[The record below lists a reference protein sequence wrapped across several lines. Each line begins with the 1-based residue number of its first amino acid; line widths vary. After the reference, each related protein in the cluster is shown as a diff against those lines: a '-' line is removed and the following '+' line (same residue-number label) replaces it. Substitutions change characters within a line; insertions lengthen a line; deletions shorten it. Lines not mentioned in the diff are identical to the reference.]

1 MFASWGYKC
10 CVLARQQYN
19 VRIHTDEIIKRKWL
33 MQEEQKRNQ
42 PWRPLPKSMLRRV
55 SELATIYPYPRGR
68 NFKLNSHVNNVSSPA
83 YQA

>member
-1 MFASWGYKC
+1 
-10 CVLARQQYN
+10 
-19 VRIHTDEIIKRKWL
+19 